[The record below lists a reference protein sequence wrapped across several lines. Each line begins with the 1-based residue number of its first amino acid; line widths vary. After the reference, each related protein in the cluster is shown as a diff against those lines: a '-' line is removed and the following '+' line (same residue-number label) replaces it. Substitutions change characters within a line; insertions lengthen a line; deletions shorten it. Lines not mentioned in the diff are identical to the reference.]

1 MSTYIKKYDVG
12 TITIDLPYN
21 SYIHNLPLLSFN
33 DFRDSVNISLVFN
46 QKLKIDED
54 NSFNI
59 GKGYKLNIHKK
70 IFFQN
75 NIPIKLMESNGKYV
89 LLNRNKNS
97 LNENSTI
104 YNNVYTFDDES
115 KRILRVKTRLNTQT
129 NIDETYYEVEN
140 DDLSKEIYNSLGYLH
155 YIYDKYD
162 DVYLEYHYENNL
174 LKWVK
179 YANNDNYKI
188 TFIYNNNQLISIC
201 YGGTT
206 TTLVYENPNLTINHY
221 SGVIY
226 NITITDSKYIIECR
240 GSESTGL
247 YYKTK
252 ECTYSGKNI
261 VLTYKEGTTEIDR
274 LQYTFPSSVT
284 NGYRMYDYVYI
295 TNKNNV
301 KERMQFNGEK
311 PLYSYE
317 VDYDYNEV
325 KFNNDIC
332 SSDVTIHN
340 TLNTPQAN
348 LYKGIIK
355 YNSGISMIRIPQY
368 LNKWGCQ
375 GQTEEGI
382 TSTYLITGWAK
393 SSVATGNN
401 EIKVGYGTE
410 NNELIYKFNIKI
422 NEINQWHFFAYQ
434 FDINSKNIVL
444 SSTNNLDIK
453 DLRIMFRAT
462 DINQDKKNIFLTLQE
477 DILID
482 NSTNQSVLFK
492 NIIFEYVT
500 EGNDSGEIKL
510 TYSDVLRYM
519 KKKIR

>member
-188 TFIYNNNQLISIC
+188 TFIYNNNQLI
-201 YGGTT
+201 
-206 TTLVYENPNLTINHY
+206 
-221 SGVIY
+221 
-226 NITITDSKYIIECR
+226 
-240 GSESTGL
+240 
-247 YYKTK
+247 
-252 ECTYSGKNI
+252 
-261 VLTYKEGTTEIDR
+261 
-274 LQYTFPSSVT
+274 
-284 NGYRMYDYVYI
+284 
-295 TNKNNV
+295 
-301 KERMQFNGEK
+301 
-311 PLYSYE
+311 
-317 VDYDYNEV
+317 
-325 KFNNDIC
+325 
-332 SSDVTIHN
+332 
-340 TLNTPQAN
+340 
-348 LYKGIIK
+348 
-355 YNSGISMIRIPQY
+355 
-368 LNKWGCQ
+368 
-375 GQTEEGI
+375 
-382 TSTYLITGWAK
+382 
-393 SSVATGNN
+393 
-401 EIKVGYGTE
+401 
-410 NNELIYKFNIKI
+410 
-422 NEINQWHFFAYQ
+422 
-434 FDINSKNIVL
+434 
-444 SSTNNLDIK
+444 
-453 DLRIMFRAT
+453 
-462 DINQDKKNIFLTLQE
+462 
-477 DILID
+477 
-482 NSTNQSVLFK
+482 
-492 NIIFEYVT
+492 
-500 EGNDSGEIKL
+500 
-510 TYSDVLRYM
+510 
-519 KKKIR
+519 